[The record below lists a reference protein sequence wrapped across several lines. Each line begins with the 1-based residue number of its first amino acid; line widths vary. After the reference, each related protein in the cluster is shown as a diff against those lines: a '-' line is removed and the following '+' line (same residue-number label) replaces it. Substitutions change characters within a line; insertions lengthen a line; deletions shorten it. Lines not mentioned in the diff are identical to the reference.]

1 MDKHGDF
8 PYLCWFTRGYL
19 YDKQEIRTHHKKMK
33 QWHTMKDNEPE
44 SSNMASLKPT
54 STWIYLKGSWRYA
67 QLPQWLQIHS
77 AKTLCDAL
85 PRIDVFQHALPAACL
100 IQESENPN
108 CQTSDFSGEL
118 EIYIYISFIYIP
130 LLGGICFATY
140 DTKSS
145 IQILCHKLR
154 TFPPYLNYSSEVQ
167 YHPFCVTLSPAQH
180 VNRLN
185 VNNMSVLQPA
195 FKWLTLC

>member
-118 EIYIYISFIYIP
+118 DIYIYILYIYSFIRRHLFCNIWHKVIHSDP
-130 LLGGICFATY
+130 VSQAPHLPTVLKLFVWGPI
-140 DTKSS
+140 SS
-145 IQILCHKLR
+145 ILCNSIPS
-154 TFPPYLNYSSEVQ
+154 TT
-167 YHPFCVTLSPAQH
+167 C
-180 VNRLN
+180 
-185 VNNMSVLQPA
+185 QP
-195 FKWLTLC
+195 LERQ